1 MGRHGITE
9 SERLRR
15 AAMQETMP
23 AVVLNSAAVP
33 RSHMDETR
41 QSDARREQAPAGDE
55 AGRAPESD
63 DRERASTSDEKL
75 MLEFTHG
82 SAEAFGELFRR
93 YRDPVY
99 GFFRR
104 RLSDPA
110 RAEELAQET
119 FLALLRGA
127 NRYEP
132 RALFRTYL
140 YAIALKMVRA
150 ERRKAGFRAAFLG
163 NVANLP
169 DPPATDG
176 TEAALWVR
184 RAVAKLDAID
194 REILLLREYERLSYA
209 EIADLL
215 QVPLNTVRSRLFR
228 ARMALRDL
236 LQGAEA
242 KKSVAIE
249 EGT

>member
-1 MGRHGITE
+1 
-9 SERLRR
+9 
-15 AAMQETMP
+15 MQENMP
-23 AVVLNSAAVP
+23 AGVLTSVALLHK
-33 RSHMDETR
+33 SMDETR
-41 QSDARREQAPAGDE
+41 HSDPRQEQAPAGKQQE
-55 AGRAPESD
+55 QALASD
-63 DRERASTSDEKL
+63 ARERAGTSDEKL
-75 MLEFTHG
+75 MLEFSHG
-82 SAEAFGELFRR
+82 SAQAFGELFRR
-93 YRDPVY
+93 YRDPIY

-104 RLSDPA
+104 RLTDPA

-150 ERRKAGFRAAFLG
+150 ERRKVGFRAAFFGHL
-163 NVANLP
+163 A
-169 DPPATDG
+169 DPPDARAADA

-194 REILLLREYERLSYA
+194 REVLLLREYEQLSYA

-215 QVPLNTVRSRLFR
+215 RVPVNTVRSRLFR
-228 ARMALRDL
+228 ARLALRDL
-236 LQGAEA
+236 LQGTEA
-242 KKSVAIE
+242 KKSFAIE
-249 EGT
+249 EAT